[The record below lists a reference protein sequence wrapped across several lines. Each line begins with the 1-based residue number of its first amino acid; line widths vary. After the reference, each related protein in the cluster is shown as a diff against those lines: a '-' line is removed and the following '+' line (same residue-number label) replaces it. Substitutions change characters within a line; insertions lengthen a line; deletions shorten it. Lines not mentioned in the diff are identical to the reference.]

1 MGLFSWLKR
10 TSSKAEET
18 LCFGWKVGGR
28 GKCGLEVKIKKD

>member
-18 LCFGWKVGGR
+18 LDQT
-28 GKCGLEVKIKKD
+28 KKDISETASKIQTICR